1 MAIRKIIVVG
11 LGMVAVA
18 TCLLINSCTHAPYV
32 MPIGLRTGDPEICFE
47 RDILPIFISKCTN
60 TGCHNA
66 ASHESGY
73 QLDSYN
79 NIVRKG
85 IVPGNKAASKIWE
98 SIAISS
104 FDVEKMPLNAPG
116 LSARDLDLIGRWIA
130 TGAIDSGVSC
140 GISTCDSGSFA
151 YASNIAPIMNTYC
164 VGCHN
169 TASSA
174 GGMLTNYAS
183 VKNAAVN
190 GRLIGNITHAAGYKP
205 MPPSGTGLS
214 ACQIAQI
221 KNWVATG
228 TPNN

>member
-1 MAIRKIIVVG
+1 MAIRKIIIVG
-11 LGMVAVA
+11 LGLVAVA
-18 TCLLINSCTHAPYV
+18 SCLLINSCTHAPYM
-32 MPIGLRTGDPEICFE
+32 MPIGMRTGDPEICFE

-60 TGCHNA
+60 TGCHD
-66 ASHESGY
+66 ASGKSGY
-73 QLDSYN
+73 RLDSYQD
-79 NIVRKG
+79 IVRKG

-98 SIAISS
+98 SVAISS
-104 FDVEKMPLNAPG
+104 FDVTKMPMNAPG
-116 LSARDLDLIGRWIA
+116 LSASDLDLIGRWIA

-140 GISTCDSGSFA
+140 GISTCDSGRFA
-151 YASNIAPIMNTYC
+151 YAANIAPIMNTYC

-169 TASSA
+169 TSSSA
-174 GGMLTNYAS
+174 GGMLTDYTS

-190 GRLIGNITHAAGYKP
+190 GRLIGNITHASGYKP

-228 TPNN
+228 APNN